1 MTGLK
6 DQTPENFDSIVNMY
20 RRCAQTYTNISQDY
34 GLDLLLQ
41 RLFNQLDDK
50 QVHYVIHS
58 MFSLFSRS
66 FLLDWISLSTECYEN
81 LTDIL

>member
-1 MTGLK
+1 MTGLN

-41 RLFNQLDDK
+41 RLFNQSDDK
-50 QVHYVIHS
+50 QVHHAIHS
-58 MFSLFSRS
+58 IFSLSSTRLDIS
-66 FLLDWISLSTECYEN
+66 F
-81 LTDIL
+81 DIVL